1 MNMNININFPFH
13 FDSFGRTARPEEEEH
28 IRDMIKQVLFTS
40 PGERV
45 NRPTFGSGLMQLVF
59 APNNEELATS
69 TRFMVQ
75 GALQQWLGDL
85 IQVEEV
91 IVENN
96 DNILNV
102 AVNYIVLKTRE
113 HREAKFSRA
122 I

>member
-1 MNMNININFPFH
+1 MNMNININFPFQ
-13 FDSFGRTARPEEEEH
+13 FDTFGRTARAEEEEH
-28 IRDMIKQVLFTS
+28 IRDMIKQVLFTT

-91 IVENN
+91 IVESN
-96 DNILNV
+96 DSTLNV
-102 AVNYIVLKTRE
+102 TVNYIVLKTRE
-113 HREAKFSRA
+113 HQAAEFSQVL
-122 I
+122 